1 MLLKD
6 LKCVYPLT
14 AVEALEILKNDGIIV
29 GKVIMNSYKFYGRCS
44 LLGVN
49 PDKVLRKLWDF

>member
-1 MLLKD
+1 MKMND

-14 AVEALEILKNDGIIV
+14 AVDALEILKGDGIIV
-29 GKVIMNSYKFYGRCS
+29 GKVIMNSYKFYRRCS